1 MQNTN
6 CMLNTVKKKKN
17 VRKFTFSNRITSAWN
32 ALSLITKLAPNINK
46 FKNLLDRYPNVLVNK
61 FDCDS
66 FSLFFFKGKL
76 LHAHADLMKLS
87 HKMGRKKAAEAY
99 SSSCSVSV

>member
-17 VRKFTFSNRITSAWN
+17 VRKFTFSNRIAPAWN
-32 ALSLITKLAPNINK
+32 ALSLTTQSAPNINK
-46 FKNLLDRYPNVLVNK
+46 FKNLLDRDPNLSVNK

-66 FSLFFFKGKL
+66 
-76 LHAHADLMKLS
+76 
-87 HKMGRKKAAEAY
+87 
-99 SSSCSVSV
+99 